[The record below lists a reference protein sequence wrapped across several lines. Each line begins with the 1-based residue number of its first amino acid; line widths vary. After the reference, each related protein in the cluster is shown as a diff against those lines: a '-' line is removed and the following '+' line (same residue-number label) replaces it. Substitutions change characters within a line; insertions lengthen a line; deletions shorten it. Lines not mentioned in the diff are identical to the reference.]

1 MSTQHKTR
9 RIAKEIKDVHD
20 DPKCHVTVRT
30 ISDDVTNLVGTFV
43 GPPDTPYE
51 DGKYEVEIK
60 LPVEYPFKPPE
71 MRFITKIWHPNISS
85 QTVRISST
93 HRELPH

>member
-1 MSTQHKTR
+1 MASQHKTR
-9 RIAKEIKDVHD
+9 RIGKEIKDVHE

-30 ISDDVTNLVGTFV
+30 VGDDVTNLVGTFE
-43 GPPDTPYE
+43 GPPDTPY
-51 DGKYEVEIK
+51 DGGKYEVEIH

-85 QTVRISST
+85 QTVRT
-93 HRELPH
+93 DPKP